1 MNACWHHRFL
11 GVALLTLA
19 VSACTTG
26 TPLRPTEK
34 MSPQKH
40 AQQVYQILIARE
52 GRSQPRDP
60 RTLSGFPEAPIE
72 VAQQL
77 ETLAASRYGKEKE
90 ALLELAQ
97 ALRRLGRYSQVLFRV
112 KADDVIVKYKALART
127 EAQSAHAGWNT
138 LPIGFY
144 EVWGERKGKV
154 VSTVNEYD
162 ILQQKVVI
170 DLVVEQH

>member
-1 MNACWHHRFL
+1 MNACPRHRFF
-11 GVALLTLA
+11 GGMLLVLM
-19 VSACTTG
+19 VSACATG
-26 TPLRPTEK
+26 APLRPIEK

-40 AQQVYQILIARE
+40 AQQIYQILIARE

-60 RTLSGFPEAPIE
+60 RTLSGFPEAPTE

-77 ETLAASRYGKEKE
+77 ETLAASRYGKERE
-90 ALLELAQ
+90 ALLDLAQ
-97 ALRRLGRYSQVLFRV
+97 ALRRLGLYSQVLFRA
-112 KADDVIVKYKALART
+112 KADDVTVKYKALART
-127 EAQSAHAGWNT
+127 EAQSAHTGWNN

-154 VSTVNEYD
+154 VSAVNEYD

-170 DLVVEQH
+170 DVVVE